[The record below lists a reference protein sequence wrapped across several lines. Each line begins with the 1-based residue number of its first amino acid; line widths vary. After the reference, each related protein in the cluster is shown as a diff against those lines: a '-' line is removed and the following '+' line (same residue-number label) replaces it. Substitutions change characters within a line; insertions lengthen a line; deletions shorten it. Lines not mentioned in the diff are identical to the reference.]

1 MLMPMRLTIFLCFH
15 DTNVAS
21 NSVSAELDMY
31 INDTSH
37 DIDSLHRF
45 SLVKKVFIAKNT
57 ALPSSAPVERL
68 SSIEGM
74 GSLMIISKNSYSSGE
89 S

>member
-1 MLMPMRLTIFLCFH
+1 MQFRHQVVQQTPTMLMPMRLTIFFCFY

-37 DIDSLHRF
+37 DIDSL
-45 SLVKKVFIAKNT
+45 LT
-57 ALPSSAPVERL
+57 ASHL
-68 SSIEGM
+68 SRKCLLLRTLLCPQVLLWNAYLALEGR
-74 GSLMIISKNSYSSGE
+74 S
-89 S
+89 